1 MTFKLP
7 DRDELKT
14 LAETMGLSV
23 DDALAENHAGAVGNV
38 RKHL

>member
-14 LAETMGLSV
+14 LAASMGLSV
-23 DDALAENHAGAVGNV
+23 DDTLAESHA
-38 RKHL
+38 